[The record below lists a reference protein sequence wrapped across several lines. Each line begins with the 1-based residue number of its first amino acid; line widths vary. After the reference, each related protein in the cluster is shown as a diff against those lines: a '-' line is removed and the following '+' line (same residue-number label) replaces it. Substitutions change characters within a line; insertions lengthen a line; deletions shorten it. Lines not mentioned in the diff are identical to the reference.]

1 MEITQFTTNILFAL
15 LFGGLIGLERQW
27 QLKEAGLRTNALVAL
42 GSSTFISLSF
52 LISGNQDM
60 TRIAAQ
66 IVTGI
71 GFLGAGIMFKEGATV
86 KGLNTA
92 ATVWCTAAIGTL
104 AGSGFVKHAAIV
116 TGFVLITHLLMRPI
130 AKKIKGDHIIRS
142 GIGYQYFLIA
152 KCVKA
157 QEMTVRTF
165 LLQAV
170 VDEDIL
176 LQSMESKNTDDEG
189 ISEIIAIVYLRSR
202 NDDMIEKMIG
212 KLMIEP
218 GVSSVKWTS
227 EEVGQHDDA

>member
-1 MEITQFTTNILFAL
+1 MEITQFALNISFAL
-15 LFGGLIGLERQW
+15 LFGALIGLERQW
-27 QLKEAGLRTNALVAL
+27 QLKEAGLRTNTLVAL

-52 LISGNQDM
+52 LIAGNQDM

-71 GFLGAGIMFKEGATV
+71 GFLGAGIMFKEGATI

-104 AGSGFVKHAAIV
+104 AGSGFIKHAAFV
-116 TGFVLITHLLMRPI
+116 TGLVLMTHLLLRPV
-130 AKKIKGDHIIRS
+130 AKKIKGDHSTRS
-142 GIGYQYFLIA
+142 GIGYQYYIIA
-152 KCVKA
+152 KCIKA

-170 VDEDIL
+170 VDEEIL
-176 LQSMESKNTDDEG
+176 LQSMESKKTDDEG
-189 ISEIIAIVYLRSR
+189 VAEITGIVYLRSR

-212 KLMIEP
+212 KLMIEQ
-218 GVSSVKWTS
+218 GVNSVKWTS
-227 EEVGQHDDA
+227 EEVGQHDDM